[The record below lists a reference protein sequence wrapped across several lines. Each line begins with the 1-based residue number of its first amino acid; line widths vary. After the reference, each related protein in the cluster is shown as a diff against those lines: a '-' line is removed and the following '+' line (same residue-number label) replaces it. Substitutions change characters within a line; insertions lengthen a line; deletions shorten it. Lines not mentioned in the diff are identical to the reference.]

1 MKEAN
6 AQWSTR
12 RCLKMAEALRA
23 FGMNSWESVG
33 DMLNGADNDS
43 IYLDPQLDDVSV
55 QVRLA
60 TLTADS

>member
-1 MKEAN
+1 
-6 AQWSTR
+6 
-12 RCLKMAEALRA
+12 MAEALRA